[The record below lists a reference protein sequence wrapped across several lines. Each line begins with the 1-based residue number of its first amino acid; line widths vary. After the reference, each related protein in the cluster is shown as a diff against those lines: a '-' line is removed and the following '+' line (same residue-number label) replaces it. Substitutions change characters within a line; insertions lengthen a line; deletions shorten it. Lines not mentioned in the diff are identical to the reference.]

1 MARTEKYKKKLKN
14 IGIFLA
20 ISSLSLYIIMLF
32 TFIAFLTTMLL
43 LGLIIVAPLI
53 VIGILKKDRMILIR
67 RIKASCW
74 TLGILILVLFPTFW
88 LIPQQMYVRVNRQE
102 TLITPTIEPVDNLAD
117 EFLAETPTFGTMNF
131 TQKAK
136 SVSRFT
142 ILKINWK
149 LDYETYGMAGHVATP
164 AEVIA
169 RGEDDCQGQAV
180 VLASLLLNPKI
191 NFTYVW
197 VVETPWHWYVLVRDP
212 AKGALS
218 SGWEKNV
225 EVYQENGEIMPL
237 NRDGT
242 GNSDA
247 GGGMPEYRWEDV
259 QLIFND
265 KETLFPTNFFGMV
278 LIGWTATGFFVYEL
292 FPLFTSFEFLYII
305 IACFV
310 LAFVM
315 VGWTSYM
322 TKRDGDRSERKKF
335 RSWKIL
341 LPKLIILGS
350 LIIGFFA
357 QWFFTQNILW
367 DYTIIIMFS
376 ELSII
381 SVLASE
387 SKFWRVLRVE

>member
-1 MARTEKYKKKLKN
+1 MSRSIRKINKK
-14 IGIFLA
+14 IGIILA
-20 ISSLSLYIIMLF
+20 IACLGLYIIMLF

-43 LGLIIVAPLI
+43 LGLIIVVPIILI
-53 VIGILKKDRMILIR
+53 GVFKKDRLILIR
-67 RIKASCW
+67 RIKTSCW
-74 TLGILILVLFPTFW
+74 TLGILILFLFPAFW

-102 TLITPTIEPVDNLAD
+102 TLITPTIEPVDDLAD
-117 EFLAETPTFGTMNF
+117 EFLAYNPTFGSMNF

-136 SVSRFT
+136 AVSNYT
-142 ILKINWK
+142 IQKIHWK

-164 AEVIA
+164 AEVIS

-197 VVETPWHWYVLVRDP
+197 VAETPWHWYVLVRDP
-212 AKGALS
+212 AKGALA
-218 SGWEKNV
+218 SGWEVNV
-225 EVYQENGEIMPL
+225 EIYQENGEVMPL

-242 GNSDA
+242 GNCD
-247 GGGMPEYRWEDV
+247 GCDGMPEYRWEEV

-265 KETLFPTNFFGMV
+265 KETLFPTHFFGMV
-278 LIGWTATGFFVYEL
+278 AIGWTATGFFVHEL
-292 FPLFTSFEFLYII
+292 FPIFATFDFIYII

-322 TKRDGDRSERKKF
+322 SKREGDRAERKKF
-335 RSWKIL
+335 RSWKII

-350 LIIGFFA
+350 LIVFFFA
-357 QWFFTQNILW
+357 QWFFTQNLLW
-367 DYTIIIMFS
+367 DYTLIIIFC
-376 ELSII
+376 ELSIVT
-381 SVLASE
+381 SLASE
-387 SKFWRVLRVE
+387 PKFWKLLRVE

>member
-1 MARTEKYKKKLKN
+1 MARNEKITKIIKN
-14 IGIFLA
+14 IGLILA

-43 LGLIIVAPLI
+43 LGLIIVVPLI
-53 VIGILKKDRMILIR
+53 VIGALKKDRMILIR

-74 TLGILILVLFPTFW
+74 TLGILILFLFPAFW

-102 TLITPTIEPVDNLAD
+102 TLITPTIEPVDDLAD
-117 EFLAETPTFGTMNF
+117 EFLADTLNFGTMNF
-131 TQKAK
+131 TEKAK
-136 SVSRFT
+136 AVSRFT

-149 LDYETYGMAGHVATP
+149 LDYATYGMAGHVATP

-218 SGWEKNV
+218 SGWETNV
-225 EVYQENGEIMPL
+225 ELYQNNGELMPL

-247 GGGMPEYRWEDV
+247 GGGMPEYRWEEV

-265 KETLFPTNFFGMV
+265 KETLYPTNFFGLV
-278 LIGWTATGFFVYEL
+278 AIGWTATGFFVNEL
-292 FPLFTSFEFLYII
+292 FPIFPTFDFLYII
-305 IACFV
+305 IACLV

-322 TKRDGDRSERKKF
+322 SKREGERNERKKF
-335 RSWKIL
+335 RSVKIII
-341 LPKLIILGS
+341 PKFIILSS
-350 LIIGFFA
+350 LIVVFFA
-357 QWFFTQNILW
+357 QWYFTQNILW
-367 DYTIIIMFS
+367 DYTLIIIFC

-381 SVLASE
+381 SSLASE
-387 SKFWRVLRVE
+387 PKFWKVLRIE